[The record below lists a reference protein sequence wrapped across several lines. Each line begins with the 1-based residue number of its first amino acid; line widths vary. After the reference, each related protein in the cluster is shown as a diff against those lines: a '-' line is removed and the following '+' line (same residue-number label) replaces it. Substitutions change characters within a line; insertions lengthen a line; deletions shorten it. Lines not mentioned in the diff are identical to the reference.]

1 MISMASNK
9 GEKMLAAVGGSEV
22 IALIFVFAFVG
33 GIFGGWGLNI
43 AALVRTVNASDEDF
57 RRIGKT
63 RGGQM
68 ALHIVGIVIYFM
80 GAIVGWIWLFTTKK
94 RLDGLSPLQAPP
106 QSVQAGP
113 GWWVASDGR
122 WYPPQGGQLP
132 PPPRT
137 DVG

>member
-1 MISMASNK
+1 
-9 GEKMLAAVGGSEV
+9 MLAALGGPEV
-22 IALIFVFAFVG
+22 IGLLFLFAFVG
-33 GIFGGWGLNI
+33 GIGGWGLNI
-43 AALVRTVNASDEDF
+43 AALVRTVKTSEEDF

-80 GAIVGWIWLFTTKK
+80 GAIVGWIWLLATKK
-94 RLDGLSPLQAPP
+94 RLDALSPLQVPP
-106 QSVQAGP
+106 QNVQPGP
-113 GWWVASDGR
+113 GWWLASDGR
-122 WYPPQGGQLP
+122 WYAPQGEQLP